1 MVRGVDQG
9 KVMPSRHARANMP
22 VPLIALIRFLRKA
35 EARYRSNDTPAGFG
49 FVIAI
54 LFALAATG
62 CASAPTAVKME
73 SKSVARELGFPKCS
87 VSVPLSQQEVIQG
100 AKRMGNPNPESDP
113 QWIRVSASMQPGDH
127 WRLVDCLSAQRSMR
141 IGDPYYYALFRGSKV
156 AGEFHFIIVN

>member
-1 MVRGVDQG
+1 
-9 KVMPSRHARANMP
+9 MPFAHAHANRP
-22 VPLIALIRFLRKA
+22 ASLIALIQVLRKA
-35 EARYRSNDTPAGFG
+35 EARHRSNDTPAGFG

-62 CASAPTAVKME
+62 CTSAPTTVKME
-73 SKSVARELGFPKCS
+73 SKSVARALGFPKCS

-100 AKRMGNPNPESDP
+100 AKRKGNPNPESDP
-113 QWIRVSASMQPGDH
+113 QWIKMSASMQPGDH
-127 WRLVDCLSAQRSMR
+127 WRLVDCLSARSMR